1 MGMKNWKALAAVA
14 VVGVM
19 SLPAVSHAATID
31 CMDTTKNYMTMEDTQ
46 VSACVAAGVGN
57 INGNP
62 ITDDFLL
69 GGGTAA
75 GYTGAGEGA
84 FDAVAGTWSI
94 DPSLWD
100 GGALAIG
107 FKFGTGNT
115 ADEWFIY
122 TLVANVSSGTYT
134 FTCTLCPGNG
144 GNEGGLSH
152 VGVYN
157 APGDDDDDDTD
168 LPEPGSLAL
177 LGLGLLGLGLA
188 RRRQSK

>member
-1 MGMKNWKALAAVA
+1 MERHWKALAAVVA
-14 VVGVM
+14 VGLM
-19 SLPAVSHAATID
+19 SFPAVSQAATIN
-31 CMDTTKNYMTMEDTQ
+31 CLDTSKNYMSMDDTQ

-69 GGGTAA
+69 GGGTTA
-75 GYTGAGEGA
+75 GYTGAGEGT
-84 FDAVAGTWSI
+84 FDAVAGTWSF
-94 DPSLWD
+94 DSSLWA
-100 GGALAIG
+100 GGPLAIG

-122 TLVANVSSGTYT
+122 TLVANVSSGSFT

-144 GNEGGLSH
+144 NNNGGLSH

-157 APGDDDDDDTD
+157 APGDDDDDTD

-177 LGLGLLGLGLA
+177 LGLGLLGVGLS

>member
-1 MGMKNWKALAAVA
+1 MELKNWKALAAVA

-19 SLPAVSHAATID
+19 SLPAVSLAATIN
-31 CMDTTKNYMTMEDTQ
+31 CLDTAKNYMTMEDTQ

-84 FDAVAGTWSI
+84 FDAAAGTWSI
-94 DPSLWD
+94 DASLWD
-100 GGALAIG
+100 GGPLAIG

-144 GNEGGLSH
+144 GNNGGLSH

-157 APGDDDDDDTD
+157 APGDDDDDTD